1 MRNEIRRART
11 ATDKSLSPNYPIAPL
26 RHCAIALK
34 SPSPLRSSAPPR
46 LCVKFAPPY
55 PNAPAAHYNG
65 CVKIVI
71 ISLAALLASLAAFV
85 GCAAVGASRSAP
97 ELERRAH
104 ELNKTIMCP
113 LCPGESIDQSQNPL
127 SAQMR
132 AIVAEKLAEGWS
144 DDQIRDFFVERYG
157 QSVLLE
163 PPREGFGLT
172 AWIVPPAAFALA
184 LAALL
189 IALRRM
195 SSSRAAGGGDDDDD
209 GGAARAGYLARLR
222 NALETPDAD
231 SRDALSA
238 KDGAGGKDAVR

>member
-1 MRNEIRRART
+1 M
-11 ATDKSLSPNYPIAPL
+11 
-26 RHCAIALK
+26 
-34 SPSPLRSSAPPR
+34 
-46 LCVKFAPPY
+46 
-55 PNAPAAHYNG
+55 
-65 CVKIVI
+65 
-71 ISLAALLASLAAFV
+71 ASLAAFV

-144 DDQIRDFFVERYG
+144 DDQIREFFAERYG
-157 QSVLLE
+157 QSVLME

-195 SSSRAAGGGDDDDD
+195 SSSRAADGGGDDDKD
-209 GGAARAGYLARLR
+209 GGASQAGYLARLQ
-222 NALETPDAD
+222 NALETPPDAD
-231 SRDALSA
+231 SRDAPSA

>member
-1 MRNEIRRART
+1 M
-11 ATDKSLSPNYPIAPL
+11 
-26 RHCAIALK
+26 
-34 SPSPLRSSAPPR
+34 
-46 LCVKFAPPY
+46 
-55 PNAPAAHYNG
+55 
-65 CVKIVI
+65 
-71 ISLAALLASLAAFV
+71 ASVAAFV

-144 DDQIRDFFVERYG
+144 DDQIREFFVERYG
-157 QSVLLE
+157 QSVILE

-195 SSSRAAGGGDDDDD
+195 SSSRAAGGGDDEQDDN

-222 NALETPDAD
+222 SALETPPDAD
-231 SRDALSA
+231 SRRDAPSA
-238 KDGAGGKDAVR
+238 KDGAGGKDAVK

>member
-1 MRNEIRRART
+1 MTGRDETRAH
-11 ATDKSLSPNYPIAPL
+11 S
-26 RHCAIALK
+26 
-34 SPSPLRSSAPPR
+34 
-46 LCVKFAPPY
+46 PPY
-55 PNAPAAHYNG
+55 PNPPAAHYNG

-195 SSSRAAGGGDDDDD
+195 SSSRAAGGDDDDGGAAG
-209 GGAARAGYLARLR
+209 GGAARAGYLARLQ
-222 NALETPDAD
+222 NALETPPDAD
-231 SRDALSA
+231 SRDAPSA